1 MSDLY
6 SELLVKREHTIK
18 DSFVK
23 YGLIPEFVGR
33 LPVVV
38 TLDQLDEAALVKILT
53 EPKNALTKQY
63 ESFLAMDH
71 VELDFDDDAL
81 KAIAHE
87 ALARKAGAR
96 GLRAIIEGIMKNVM
110 YEVPS
115 RDDVEKCIVTRDVVT
130 AHKEPEL
137 VLKKVDATKKARK
150 NA

>member
-1 MSDLY
+1 MDRSNLLKYITPTDL
-6 SELLVKREHTIK
+6 K
-18 DSFVK
+18 SF
-23 YGLIPEFVGR
+23 GLIPEIIGR
-33 LPVVV
+33 LPILTYLNPLDRS
-38 TLDQLDEAALVKILT
+38 TLRNILT

-115 RDDVEKCIVTRDVVT
+115 RDDVEKCIVTKDVVT